1 MYTQEMLNHNYIDT
15 SNKYYRAYAEYKF
28 NKLKSND
35 PESICTKLDNP
46 NLTTKD
52 LYHII
57 NRLASYNR
65 MLFYMELSVTKDKFV
80 DIDDEN
86 MDVKILSPNTI
97 EDVVVALKEDISDI
111 ILKCILKINMK
122 TFRSNEAIKNNIL
135 DRPLE
140 LHTGRYGSILRNLSS
155 MDAYAAITT
164 NILSTN
170 SPESTY
176 IRDLCPEKITKHNA
190 YFILDSYRNSEI
202 QLNSL
207 LIKLEESDA
216 VKSINYHTRKYNFA
230 KGYSVK
236 TITDCAFRLLSRY
249 KDFTKLDV
257 EAIKHALLVAKE
269 DFKDV
274 KGVPAD
280 VGELLDYFF
289 INVQNKHQVYV
300 LAGVYDG
307 SLISNYYFNFTTDEE
322 NPTVSDLKKDLKKL
336 PFPTIVDNIIKYTC
350 KGV

>member
-1 MYTQEMLNHNYIDT
+1 MYTQEMLDHNYIDT

-35 PESICTKLDNP
+35 PNSICTRLDNP

-52 LYHII
+52 LYHIVD
-57 NRLASYNR
+57 RLTNYNK
-65 MLFYMELSVTKDKFV
+65 MLFHMELSVVKDKFV

-97 EDVVVALKEDISDI
+97 EDVVVALKEDITDI
-111 ILKCILKINMK
+111 ILKSILEINMK
-122 TFRSNEAIKNNIL
+122 TFRSNGAIKNDML
-135 DRPLE
+135 DDTLG
-140 LHTGRYGSILRNLSS
+140 LHTSRYGSILNELSS
-155 MDAYAAITT
+155 MDAYSAIIK
-164 NILSTN
+164 NILPTDGF
-170 SPESTY
+170 ESSY
-176 IRDLCPEKITKHNA
+176 IHDLRPEKITKYNA
-190 YFILDSYRNSEI
+190 YFILDGYRNSDI
-202 QLNSL
+202 QLSRL
-207 LIKLEESDA
+207 LIKLEESGALKGID
-216 VKSINYHTRKYNFA
+216 YDTRQYKFV

-249 KDFTKLDV
+249 KDFAILDV
-257 EAIKHALLVAKE
+257 EAIRHALLIAKD
-269 DFKDV
+269 DFKDI

-289 INVQNKHQVYV
+289 INVQNRLQVYV

-307 SLISNYYFNFTTDEE
+307 SLINNYYFKFDTDDK

-336 PFPTIVDNIIKYTC
+336 PFSTIVDNIIKYTC

>member
-1 MYTQEMLNHNYIDT
+1 MYTQEMLRNNYIDT
-15 SNKYYRAYAEYKF
+15 SNKYYRAYTEYKF

-35 PESICTKLDNP
+35 PDSICTKLDNP

-57 NRLASYNR
+57 NRVASYNR
-65 MLFYMELSVTKDKFV
+65 MLFHMELSVTKDKFV

-86 MDVKILSPNTI
+86 MDIKILSPNTI
-97 EDVVVALKEDISDI
+97 EDVIVALKEDISDI

-140 LHTGRYGSILRNLSS
+140 LHTGRYGSILSNLAS

-176 IRDLCPEKITKHNA
+176 IHDLCPEKITKHNA

-202 QLNSL
+202 RLSSL

-307 SLISNYYFNFTTDEE
+307 SLVDNYYFNFTTDEE

-336 PFPTIVDNIIKYTC
+336 PFPTIADNIIKYTC
-350 KGV
+350 KGI

>member
-1 MYTQEMLNHNYIDT
+1 MYTQEMLDHNYIDT

-35 PESICTKLDNP
+35 PDSICIKLDNP

-155 MDAYAAITT
+155 IDAYAAITT

-176 IRDLCPEKITKHNA
+176 IHDLCPEKITKHNA
-190 YFILDSYRNSEI
+190 YFILDSYRDSEI
-202 QLNSL
+202 RLSRL

-216 VKSINYHTRKYNFA
+216 VKSIDYNTRKYNFA

-300 LAGVYDG
+300 LAGIYDG
-307 SLISNYYFNFTTDEE
+307 SLGDNYYFKFTTDEE

>member
-1 MYTQEMLNHNYIDT
+1 MYTQEMLDNNFIDT

-28 NKLKSND
+28 NKLKSNGPD
-35 PESICTKLDNP
+35 SICIKLDNP

-57 NRLASYNR
+57 NRITAYNKTIFH
-65 MLFYMELSVTKDKFV
+65 MNLSVVKDKFIE
-80 DIDDEN
+80 IDDEN

-97 EDVVVALKEDISDI
+97 EDVVVALKEDITDI
-111 ILKCILKINMK
+111 ILKCILVINMK
-122 TFRSNEAIKNNIL
+122 TFRTDIAIKNNIL
-135 DRPLE
+135 ENALD
-140 LHTGRYGSILRNLSS
+140 LHAGRYGSIVNDLSS
-155 MDAYAAITT
+155 MGPYNAIVE
-164 NILSTN
+164 NILSVD
-170 SPESTY
+170 SSESTY
-176 IRDLCPEKITKHNA
+176 IHDLRPEKITKHNA
-190 YFILDSYRNSEI
+190 YFILDGYRDSEI
-202 QLNSL
+202 QLSRI
-207 LIKLEESDA
+207 LIKLEESNA
-216 VKSINYHTRKYNFA
+216 LKSIDYNTKKYNFN

-249 KDFTKLDV
+249 KDFAKLDV

-289 INVQNKHQVYV
+289 INVQNKLQVYA

-307 SLISNYYFNFTTDEE
+307 SLANNYYFNFTTDDE

>member
-1 MYTQEMLNHNYIDT
+1 MYTQEMLRNNYIDT
-15 SNKYYRAYAEYKF
+15 SNKYYRAYTEYKF

-65 MLFYMELSVTKDKFV
+65 MLFHMELSVTKDKFV

-140 LHTGRYGSILRNLSS
+140 LHTGRYGSILSNLAS

-176 IRDLCPEKITKHNA
+176 IHDLRPEKITKHNA

-202 QLNSL
+202 RLSKL

-257 EAIKHALLVAKE
+257 EAIRHALLVAKE

-307 SLISNYYFNFTTDEE
+307 SLINNYYFNFTTDDE
-322 NPTVSDLKKDLKKL
+322 NPTVGDLKKDLKKL
-336 PFPTIVDNIIKYTC
+336 PFPTIVDNIINYTC
-350 KGV
+350 RGV

>member
-1 MYTQEMLNHNYIDT
+1 MYTQEMLDHNYIDT

-35 PESICTKLDNP
+35 PNSICTKLDNP

-57 NRLASYNR
+57 NKVSKYNNTVY
-65 MLFYMELSVTKDKFV
+65 YMELSVVKDKFITV
-80 DIDDEN
+80 DDEK
-86 MDVKILSPNTI
+86 MDINILSPNTI
-97 EDVVVALKEDISDI
+97 EDVIVALKEDISDI
-111 ILKCILKINMK
+111 ILKCILELNMK
-122 TFRSNEAIKNNIL
+122 TFRSDRAIKNGIL
-135 DRPLE
+135 DKALE
-140 LHTGRYGSILRNLSS
+140 TCSGRYGSILNDLSS
-155 MDAYAAITT
+155 TDAYSVIVG
-164 NILSTN
+164 NILRVDC
-170 SPESTY
+170 PESTY
-176 IRDLCPEKITKHNA
+176 IHDLRPEKITKHNA
-190 YFILDSYRNSEI
+190 YFILDSYRDSEI
-202 QLNSL
+202 RFSRL
-207 LIKLEESDA
+207 LLKLEESDA
-216 VKSINYHTRKYNFA
+216 VKSIDYNTRKYKFN

-257 EAIKHALLVAKE
+257 EAIRYALLVAKE

-307 SLISNYYFNFTTDEE
+307 SLVNNHYFNFTTDDE

-336 PFPTIVDNIIKYTC
+336 PFPTIVDNIINYTC
-350 KGV
+350 KGI

>member
-35 PESICTKLDNP
+35 PDSICTKLDNP

-57 NRLASYNR
+57 NRLTSYNR

-176 IRDLCPEKITKHNA
+176 IHALCPEKITKHNA
-190 YFILDSYRNSEI
+190 YFILDSYRDSEI
-202 QLNSL
+202 RLSSL

-300 LAGVYDG
+300 LVGVYDG
-307 SLISNYYFNFTTDEE
+307 SLISNYYFNFTTDDE

-336 PFPTIVDNIIKYTC
+336 PFPTIVDNIINYTC
-350 KGV
+350 RGV

>member
-1 MYTQEMLNHNYIDT
+1 MYTQEMLRNNYIDT

-46 NLTTKD
+46 NITTKD

-57 NRLASYNR
+57 NKVASYNR
-65 MLFYMELSVTKDKFV
+65 MIFYMELSVTKDKFV

-97 EDVVVALKEDISDI
+97 EDVIVALKEDISDI
-111 ILKCILKINMK
+111 ILKCILEVNMK
-122 TFRSNEAIKNNIL
+122 TFRSDKAIKNGIL
-135 DRPLE
+135 DNGIE
-140 LHTGRYGSILRNLSS
+140 LHAGRYGSILSDLASI
-155 MDAYAAITT
+155 DAYAAITK
-164 NILSTN
+164 NILRVDC
-170 SPESTY
+170 PESTY
-176 IRDLCPEKITKHNA
+176 IHDLCPEKITKHNA
-190 YFILDSYRNSEI
+190 YFILDSYRDSEI
-202 QLNSL
+202 QLSSL
-207 LIKLEESDA
+207 LIRLEESDA

-257 EAIKHALLVAKE
+257 EAIRHALLVAKE

-307 SLISNYYFNFTTDEE
+307 SLVNNYYFNFTTDDE

-336 PFPTIVDNIIKYTC
+336 PFPTIADNIINYTC
-350 KGV
+350 RGV